1 MKTATEQKE
10 GPLVG
15 YEAREAEAK
24 RVRNKDLGGAFY
36 LVLGEV
42 LFTLSPFIAIWMVF
56 YFKGRSV
63 GDLFS
68 QPEWALAA
76 SVLSAQAVV
85 KLVAGLLS
93 LPGGR
98 IVAWQLFTF
107 LIAVVIIF
115 GIIPSLIVLTF
126 ILSSENHVPAK
137 LIHWQV
143 FCFCVGL
150 VFFISCHYAGEALR
164 AWGRFWEV
172 TEFSRSEDGL
182 ARTRQNLR
190 QRASSAAPTASGE
203 GHPPKTQAEYNA
215 LIDKKMREAEGPTLN
230 PSDPRA

>member
-1 MKTATEQKE
+1 MKTAREQAE
-10 GPLVG
+10 GPLDG
-15 YEAREAEAK
+15 FSSRKAEAK
-24 RVRNKDLGGAFY
+24 RVRNKDLVGGAY

-56 YFKGRSV
+56 YFRGRSL

-107 LIAVVIIF
+107 LIAVVIIV
-115 GIIPSLIVLTF
+115 GIIPSLIVLSF
-126 ILSSENHVPAK
+126 ILSSENEVPAK

-150 VFFISCHYAGEALR
+150 FFFVSCHYTGEALR

-172 TEFSRSEDGL
+172 TEFSRSGDPGES
-182 ARTRQNLR
+182 TRQPLR
-190 QRASSAAPTASGE
+190 ESTSSAAETASE
-203 GHPPKTQAEYNA
+203 EVLPPQTQAEYNA
-215 LIDKKMREAEGPTLN
+215 LIEKRMREAQSQL
-230 PSDPRA
+230 